1 MRSQHRFCYVI
12 GHLKWDTLGVPE
24 WNHHKYYFAS
34 EFINNFL
41 IIMLTYTLR
50 VLNQLALGCVT
61 KVNIVKKAGAQTA
74 YEVAFRAWPVDLDT
88 YFHINNA
95 CYLRIAELA
104 RWRIA
109 PESKMFSIIKDKG
122 IMFLATEQ
130 VIKYIKPIQPMQKYI
145 VSTSI
150 SYTEDK
156 WFYYNHTFLQHPD
169 DVKQNKEPIIYA
181 IINCKAVLKEKSGK
195 TVRVG
200 ELIPYSPLY
209 KELIETDNTQE
220 DMESK

>member
-1 MRSQHRFCYVI
+1 
-12 GHLKWDTLGVPE
+12 
-24 WNHHKYYFAS
+24 
-34 EFINNFL
+34 
-41 IIMLTYTLR
+41 MLTYTLR

-181 IINCKAVLKEKSGK
+181 IINCKAVLKERNGK
-195 TVRVG
+195 TFRIS
-200 ELIPYSPLY
+200 EFLKYSSFYNDLSFNQDEDRTVS
-209 KELIETDNTQE
+209 KE
-220 DMESK
+220 